1 MFFKIAIHWPLFL
14 RQQIWNNAYVFCVT
28 EHCERYAKAENVGK
42 RLEEGSDDDELS
54 EDEYDS
60 NDDERGRSSDR

>member
-1 MFFKIAIHWPLFL
+1 MT
-14 RQQIWNNAYVFCVT
+14 NAYVFCVT
-28 EHCERYAKAENVGK
+28 EHCERYAKAEDVSK
-42 RLEEGSDDDELS
+42 RLEEDSDDDGLS

>member
-1 MFFKIAIHWPLFL
+1 MPIF
-14 RQQIWNNAYVFCVT
+14 FCVT